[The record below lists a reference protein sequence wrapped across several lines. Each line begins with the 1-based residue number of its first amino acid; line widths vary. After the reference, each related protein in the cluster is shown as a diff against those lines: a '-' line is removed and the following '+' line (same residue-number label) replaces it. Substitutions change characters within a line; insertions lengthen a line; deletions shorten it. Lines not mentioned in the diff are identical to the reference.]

1 MEEVK
6 VIKNKKWQRAELELV
21 KFDTADIIT
30 TSDETIE
37 ISYKDSDNEF
47 KYETPKVVY

>member
-6 VIKNKKWQRAELELV
+6 VLKNKKWQRAELELV

-30 TSDETIE
+30 TSDETVE
-37 ISYKDSDNEF
+37 ISYKDSNNEY
-47 KYETPKVVY
+47 KYETDKVIY